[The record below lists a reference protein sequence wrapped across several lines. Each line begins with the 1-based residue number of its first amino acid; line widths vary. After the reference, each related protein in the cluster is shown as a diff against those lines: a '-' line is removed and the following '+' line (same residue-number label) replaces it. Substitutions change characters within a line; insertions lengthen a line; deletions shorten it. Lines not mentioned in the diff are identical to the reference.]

1 MGFSGEIVGGGASCG
16 YGPMETSSAA
26 GGQRV
31 RAVEPSV
38 LVGRLAERT
47 GPEAH
52 ALRLAHAANGVDRE
66 LDVTPANP
74 LVVEDERGVIGARE
88 QRYSGRG
95 RQALTYR
102 CRREHQV
109 DEPVHR

>member
-26 GGQRV
+26 GVERV

-38 LVGRLAERT
+38 LVGWLVERT

-52 ALRLAHAANGVDRE
+52 ELRLAHAANGVDGE
-66 LDVTPANP
+66 LDVTPANA
-74 LVVEDERGVIGARE
+74 LVVEDERGVVGAGE
-88 QRYSGRG
+88 QRCSGCG
-95 RQALTYR
+95 REALTYR
-102 CRREHQV
+102 CRCEHDV
-109 DEPVHR
+109 DE